1 MDNINL
7 VLRLLVGGSVF
18 GGIATLLI
26 SLFNQKGKV
35 IINSI
40 QQNSGICNGQMLSF
54 CKPKEF
60 FKMVNAGE
68 DLCSD
73 DIKFEFYDYCG
84 SLDRMFCE
92 IGGDKNETTN

>member
-1 MDNINL
+1 MDIINL
-7 VLRLLVGGSVF
+7 AFRVLVGGGVL
-18 GGIATLLI
+18 GGITTLLI
-26 SLFNQKGKV
+26 SLINQKGKV

-40 QQNSGICNGQMLSF
+40 QQNSGIRNGQKLPL

-60 FKMVNAGE
+60 LKMVNAGE

-84 SLDRMFCE
+84 SLDRMFYK